1 MNYLEIANSPA
12 MWLACFPMVAIILCQ
27 SLIFTKKSLKMGK
40 KIGVEDAQIKRAIRS
55 SATASIGPSLVI
67 LAGMLSLLVSMG
79 GPISWIRLSAIGS
92 VAYELMAAG
101 FAAEAAGVT
110 LGGPDMTAEVFATGI
125 WVMTLGSIGWILFTA
140 LCTPQ
145 LDKFR
150 TVLAGG
156 KKAFIPVV
164 SAAAMCGAFSYLC
177 IERVVRFDTQT
188 ISAVSGFAIM
198 IAFLLYN
205 KKAQK
210 QWVKEWGFTIAM
222 FAGMVIA
229 IPFIL

>member
-1 MNYLEIANSPA
+1 
-12 MWLACFPMVAIILCQ
+12 MWLACFPMVGIILLQ
-27 SLIFTKKSLKMGK
+27 SVIFAKKSLTIGK
-40 KIGVEDAQIKRAIRS
+40 KIGISDAQMKRALRTS
-55 SATASIGPSLVI
+55 VTASIGPSLVI
-67 LAGMLSLLVSMG
+67 LAGMVSLLVSMG

-92 VAYELMAAG
+92 VAFELMASG

-110 LGGPDMTAEVFATGI
+110 LGGADMTASVYVTGI
-125 WVMTLGSIGWILFTA
+125 WVMTLASIGWVLFTA

-156 KKAFIPVV
+156 KKALIPVV

-177 IERVVRFDTQT
+177 LDRVMRFDTQT
-188 ISAVSGFAIM
+188 ISAVSGFVIMAI
-198 IAFLLYN
+198 FLMYN
-205 KKAQK
+205 KKADK

-222 FAGMVIA
+222 FVGMFIA
-229 IPFIL
+229 IPFIV